1 MDRHD
6 VAATAVL
13 AFIWYKN
20 HREMARLGGQLEP
33 GLGVTDEAA
42 TAFDDTA
49 SQLVNGRDRDHPLN
63 TCPNTPNFAMILSH
77 SNDI

>member
-1 MDRHD
+1 MML
-6 VAATAVL
+6 AATAAL

-20 HREMARLGGQLEP
+20 HREMARLRGQLEP

-63 TCPNTPNFAMILSH
+63 TYPNTPNFATVRSQ